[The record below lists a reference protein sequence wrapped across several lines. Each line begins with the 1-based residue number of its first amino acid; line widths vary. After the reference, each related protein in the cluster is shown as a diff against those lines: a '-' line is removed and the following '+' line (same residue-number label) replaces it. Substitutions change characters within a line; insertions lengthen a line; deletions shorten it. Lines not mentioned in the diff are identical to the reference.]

1 MNLEE
6 YEKLIVDTS
15 EDDWTRISC
24 WGAGSGPSYYN
35 RFDVWSTLSGKLEN
49 MKVDSHSEYY
59 SLKRNLLVSIACGID
74 SNEDFKEEWANKFMD
89 SHASSHF
96 VDFFYSGVLVY
107 RDIYVSVDGGRAL
120 LPLPKRIFDEERKY
134 VKELIISKKRY
145 EFFKLINGYCSD
157 YDSYIQDVGF
167 KLVDM
172 DWMTGDGY

>member
-59 SLKRNLLVSIACGID
+59 SLKRNKLTSGLIPIERIIA
-74 SNEDFKEEWANKFMD
+74 
-89 SHASSHF
+89 
-96 VDFFYSGVLVY
+96 V
-107 RDIYVSVDGGRAL
+107 
-120 LPLPKRIFDEERKY
+120 
-134 VKELIISKKRY
+134 
-145 EFFKLINGYCSD
+145 
-157 YDSYIQDVGF
+157 
-167 KLVDM
+167 
-172 DWMTGDGY
+172 